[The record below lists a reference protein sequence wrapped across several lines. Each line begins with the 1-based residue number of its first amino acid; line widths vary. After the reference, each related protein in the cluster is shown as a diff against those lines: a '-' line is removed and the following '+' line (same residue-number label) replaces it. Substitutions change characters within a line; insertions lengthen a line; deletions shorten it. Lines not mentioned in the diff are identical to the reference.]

1 MSQFLVLSFI
11 GDDRPGIVERLSD
24 TISRHHGN
32 WAESRMAHLAN
43 KFAGILIVSIPSNH
57 QEALMTELND
67 FSQLG
72 LNILV
77 EEAFDSPSCGSTLAL
92 TVVGNDRPG
101 IVKEVSEVLYSLMVN
116 VKELSTVC
124 EPAPMSSDMLFKTEM
139 ILSLPD
145 GLSLT
150 QLEEALEGIS
160 SDLIVELSINEF
172 A

>member
-32 WAESRMAHLAN
+32 WSESKMAHLAN
-43 KFAGILIVSIPSNH
+43 KFAGILVVTVPFNH
-57 QEALMTELND
+57 QEALIEELND
-67 FSQLG
+67 FGQLG
-72 LNILV
+72 LNVLV
-77 EEAFDSPSCGSTLAL
+77 ESATESATKGSTLAL
-92 TVVGNDRPG
+92 SVVGNDRPG
-101 IVKEVSEVLYSLMVN
+101 IVKEVSEVLHSLMVN
-116 VKELSTVC
+116 VKELNTVC

-139 ILSLPD
+139 ILALPAD
-145 GLSLT
+145 LT
-150 QLEEALEGIS
+150 LNKLEASLEGIS